1 MRVSNRLLLAASVAS
16 LAVLVGQTDAAL
28 ASGFALREMTADQTA
43 HAFSGGVSE
52 ASDPS
57 TAYSNPAGMSQIQ
70 GIQLQLNSNLVL
82 PSATFS
88 GSNTITGLGTTT
100 GTTGNVVQTAVT
112 GGIALVAPI
121 NERVNF
127 GVALMTP
134 YGQRVSN
141 PANWVGHYQ
150 SLVSSI
156 TDISLSLAASYKI
169 NDQFSIGGGPV
180 IDEFEARLTQAVNTY
195 SQLANVNPALTP
207 YSTIGNTVADMH
219 GSDAGIGFN
228 IGGMYKLDAQTNIGV
243 DYRSQI
249 KHSVTGNQTV
259 TPSAAIA
266 GIPTYGTLIAANI
279 ASLSSAAATSVTLPD
294 SVNIGITRQVT
305 PDLKLMA
312 EAQWTDWSVL
322 KTIVVTTN
330 SPTTSS
336 TLNENWR
343 NTFYVGA
350 GADYRLNEKLTL
362 KGGLGFDQSP
372 VTFSNRTTRIPD
384 GDRIIVGLGA
394 SYEVSK
400 SMRAEVGYAH
410 LFVGS
415 QSINN
420 AADLLKGTG
429 TIVGKYSDTVD
440 VLSLSLTIKL

>member
-1 MRVSNRLLLAASVAS
+1 
-16 LAVLVGQTDAAL
+16 
-28 ASGFALREMTADQTA
+28 MTADQTA